1 MAMLKSLNKIG
12 SAPPAPDPLPDTA
25 LILVEINGQVYKAPV
40 SAIVDLVPEPESEP
54 EPD

>member
-40 SAIVDLVPEPESEP
+40 SAIVDLVPEPDP
-54 EPD
+54 E